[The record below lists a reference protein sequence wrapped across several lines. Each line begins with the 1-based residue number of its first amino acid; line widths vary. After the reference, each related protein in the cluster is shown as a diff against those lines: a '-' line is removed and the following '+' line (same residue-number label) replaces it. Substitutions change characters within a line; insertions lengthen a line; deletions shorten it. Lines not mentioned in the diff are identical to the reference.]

1 MQFSLKALT
10 GLVATSSFALG
21 AGLSAI
27 AQETL
32 MPSGAEQPA
41 ETQGAPNGTVN
52 ERTDAPLGEGEAL
65 PAAPEM
71 VAPMEQ
77 PAGGPEVAPLPVE
90 SAPANPTFEQPMVQP
105 STSVPVSPSNLEVTV
120 RKSTS
125 FEMFNALL
133 RVADTDGAISD
144 KLATGS
150 YTIFAPTD
158 SAFAALPRETV
169 KQLVQPENREL
180 LKKIISYHILPGKVP
195 ASAVETGI
203 ATSIDGQPLYL
214 EVTAEK
220 VTVNGI
226 NVVQPD
232 ILASNGVIHAVEQM
246 ILPAELQAQ
255 LPQPSFSRLNLE

>member
-21 AGLSAI
+21 AGLGAI

-32 MPSGAEQPA
+32 MPSGSEQPA
-41 ETQGAPNGTVN
+41 ETQDSPNGTVN

-71 VAPMEQ
+71 EQ
-77 PAGGPEVAPLPVE
+77 PAEGLEVAPPPVE
-90 SAPANPTFEQPMVQP
+90 SAPENPTFEQPMVQP
-105 STSVPVSPSNLEVTV
+105 STSIPVSPSNLEVTV

-203 ATSIDGQPLYL
+203 ATSIGGQPLYL
-214 EVTAEK
+214 EATAEK